1 MSDKFEA
8 DTVLAFYGTVD
19 IIKELRKFIWK
30 GVREFEYAE
39 IDSPSGY
46 AVNFYEVD
54 PESDPAGDINI
65 IVNNLECI
73 EFSAIRNSL
82 SEVSIQIRMNDSD
95 GFLILPELLGR
106 VANLGII
113 FSVVGLK

>member
-8 DTVLAFYGTVD
+8 DIVLAFYGTLD
-19 IIKELRKFIWK
+19 IIKEIRKFIWD

-39 IDSPSGY
+39 MDSPAGFG
-46 AVNFYEVD
+46 VIFYEANLS
-54 PESDPAGDINI
+54 SDPPKAINI
-65 IVNNLECI
+65 MVNNLERM
-73 EFSAIRNSL
+73 EFRNSL